1 MLNFLIEQ
9 LESQSLF
16 YCRDVQDAT
25 RTKMEEI
32 YYANQNYASGWFI
45 FKLDLFK
52 LQSNSKPLKLQQ
64 LNSQLEKDF
73 LGTVLI
79 LDTSSVHLILSVF
92 TET

>member
-52 LQSNSKPLKLQQ
+52 L
-64 LNSQLEKDF
+64 
-73 LGTVLI
+73 
-79 LDTSSVHLILSVF
+79 
-92 TET
+92 